1 MSRRGTS
8 SSLPFQD
15 QGFRGH
21 HQGCPTQSPDYLSHS
36 DNLAANSGASF
47 PSVQQFSSDLTYEAS
62 PNAQS
67 TIHLAPRVFQSGSIV
82 HPAGRILPKKHQEDP
97 QISLEASSSRKGLEW
112 LQDGPQASSH
122 AVGWD
127 EGLDWF
133 EFRPQKYYAC
143 IAPLCQFP
151 ATLNRS
157 IGAPFKEI
165 QNMIETE
172 SRKIAKLFFQH
183 SQLKKFKAKAFQLLE
198 SIANFDYQILQLLT
212 PASKVETVPIDIG
225 LFDFLRKVI
234 SVGVIGTHDSIHQPE
249 AVKGNEILQK
259 LRDEIRLFLLLKED
273 TTAIF
278 ESFTT
283 YKKRTPVAINQRQ
296 CLISK
301 IAVGCLEQY
310 YRKKN
315 PEKFGQ
321 VFGNSKLFRQAIFK
335 IRFTNY
341 FGEFHRLREK
351 FHQGLEGYSVV
362 PWEDYL
368 PPSVTDIEP
377 DRIEMILTKISTE
390 VQQARLQ
397 SFLQGVVEIDMTSK
411 QT

>member
-1 MSRRGTS
+1 
-8 SSLPFQD
+8 P
-15 QGFRGH
+15 
-21 HQGCPTQSPDYLSHS
+21 
-36 DNLAANSGASF
+36 NSGASF
-47 PSVQQFSSDLTYEAS
+47 PSVQQFSSDLTYEAN
-62 PNAQS
+62 PNAQLTS
-67 TIHLAPRVFQSGSIV
+67 YLAPRVFQSGSIV
-82 HPAGRILPKKHQEDP
+82 HPAGSILPEKHQYDP
-97 QISLEASSSRKGLEW
+97 QISLEAFSSRKGLEW
-112 LQDGPQASSH
+112 LQDDPQASSH
-122 AVGWD
+122 AMAWD

-133 EFRPQKYYAC
+133 KLRPKKYYAC

-151 ATLNRS
+151 TTLNRG
-157 IGAPFKEI
+157 IGAPVKEI
-165 QNMIETE
+165 QNMIEAE
-172 SRKIAKLFFQH
+172 SQKLAKLFSQH
-183 SQLKKFKAKAFQLLE
+183 SQLKKFAEKALQLLE
-198 SIANFDYQILQLLT
+198 SVANFDYQILQLLT

-225 LFDFLRKVI
+225 LFGFLRKVI

-249 AVKGNEILQK
+249 TVKENKILQK

-273 TTAIF
+273 TTDIF
-278 ESFTT
+278 EILTT
-283 YKKRTPVAINQRQ
+283 YNNQITLAINERH

-315 PEKFGQ
+315 PRKFIQ
-321 VFGNSKLFRQAIFK
+321 VFGNSNLFRQAILK

-341 FGEFHRLREK
+341 FGEFHRLRRN

-368 PPSVTDIEP
+368 APSVTDIEP
-377 DRIEMILTKISTE
+377 GRIEMILTKISTKA
-390 VQQARLQ
+390 QQAKLQ